1 MITSKTLNLLPLN
14 SENELV
20 KRLVET
26 ATKAREESV
35 LSHLRDLVD
44 KGILVMKVDDWT
56 FYREEHSNQL
66 VYKEKVELQLNV
78 QEYIDKLEKENSEMK
93 EYIKEIKSL
102 LNKGA

>member
-1 MITSKTLNLLPLN
+1 MITSKTFNLVSLN
-14 SENELV
+14 ENDLV
-20 KRLVET
+20 RKLVET
-26 ATKAREESV
+26 AASAREEAV
-35 LSHLRDLVD
+35 LAHLRDLVE

-56 FYREEHSNQL
+56 FFRDELSNQL
-66 VYKEKVELQLNV
+66 VYKEKVELQLNA